1 MLTSFDD
8 RLAKLEKSV
17 QSIHKSQIGLSRVN
31 TNIASLMLA
40 IDVLLSHHEL
50 VEKEEATISRGPR
63 LSNLD
68 AYKEAIDR
76 LVAASEALK
85 RAGAGSGGL
94 SGLVGQKQDH
104 DATVKRM
111 NSAIEQGARQLGQV
125 FLGYARESSHSS
137 DTDAALKDKMSSLLS
152 YLHGLPPSAIGGLDK
167 ELQKTYGS
175 IRETHMAGILE
186 NLSAEAIENCKI
198 GIHVGATTF
207 STVIVRFFALAKVS
221 LQHFGQSCILNM
233 CQAEHALAAS
243 IFPAYSAN
251 FIYKFIIPASLLVLV
266 DTGTTINNT
275 IKGSITT
282 MVGTAFNIF
291 TTLSEH
297 VDVFDEW
304 VRQKASRKENELG
317 DLLHAFRG
325 SCLRS
330 LPEMIEEVKSWGSK
344 ALTTQESASGGIG
357 DMTKN
362 VRYICVTIRS
372 MLSWSIGHWLYE
384 PSMRESRN
392 SRDPLTNTG

>member
-63 LSNLD
+63 LSNLE

-111 NSAIEQGARQLGQV
+111 NSTIEQGARQLGQV

-137 DTDAALKDKMSSLLS
+137 DDSVPTALRDKMSSLLS
-152 YLHGLPPSAIGGLDK
+152 YLHGLPPNALGGLDK
-167 ELQKTYGS
+167 ELQKTYGT
-175 IRETHMAGILE
+175 IRETHMAGTLE
-186 NLSAEAIENCKI
+186 LLSAEAIENCKI

-207 STVIVRFFALAKVS
+207 STVIVRFFTLAKVNHS
-221 LQHFGQSCILNM
+221 G
-233 CQAEHALAAS
+233 
-243 IFPAYSAN
+243 
-251 FIYKFIIPASLLVLV
+251 VR
-266 DTGTTINNT
+266 
-275 IKGSITT
+275 
-282 MVGTAFNIF
+282 NI
-291 TTLSEH
+291 
-297 VDVFDEW
+297 
-304 VRQKASRKENELG
+304 
-317 DLLHAFRG
+317 
-325 SCLRS
+325 
-330 LPEMIEEVKSWGSK
+330 
-344 ALTTQESASGGIG
+344 
-357 DMTKN
+357 
-362 VRYICVTIRS
+362 
-372 MLSWSIGHWLYE
+372 
-384 PSMRESRN
+384 
-392 SRDPLTNTG
+392 